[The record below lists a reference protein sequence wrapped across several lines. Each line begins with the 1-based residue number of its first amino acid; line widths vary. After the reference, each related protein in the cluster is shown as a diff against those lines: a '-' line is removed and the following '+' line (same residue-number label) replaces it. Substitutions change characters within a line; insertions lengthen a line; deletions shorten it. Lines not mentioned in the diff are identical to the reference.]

1 MKKQSLIKGSLI
13 LGIAGILTR
22 FLGIFFRWPLFMLI
36 GDEGVGYYQMVYP
49 LYMFFIAM
57 ASGIPIAMSKMISE
71 SNAINDIKTSFQ
83 VVKES
88 AILTIFI
95 GTGTSLI
102 LFLFSKQIINFL
114 NWDYKAYYSLIG
126 ISFAPMIISFVTVL
140 RGFFQGFQNMTPSA
154 ISQILEQIG
163 RVVFGVGLAYILLQ
177 KGIEFSAGAASFGAT
192 AGGILAGLFLY
203 FQYRKT
209 KKSFKIIKVKSNPD
223 ILNKILKISIPISLG
238 ATVGTIMSLID
249 SILVPQKLL
258 QAGFNKT
265 QSTILY
271 AQLTGK
277 ASVIVNIPLTLSIAL
292 CTSLIPIIAESY
304 VLKRREEIK
313 SKVNLSIKMS
323 AVIAI
328 PCMFGLF
335 FMAEP
340 IMRFIL
346 PGRSEGGNILKYLSL
361 SIPFI
366 IITQTTTSI
375 LQSVGSYIIPI
386 INLLIGC
393 IFKIILTIVLV
404 PISYIN
410 IYGAVIASVSAYV
423 IVAILNVIAMKKKLG
438 LKLNPYDNFVKPSY
452 ASIFMIIGVLLSYS
466 YLFKNT
472 SSNGVSCLL
481 SILLGVIIYIM
492 GIIILKIFNIKNDRK
507 IIKRAKKPL
516 KKT

>member
-1 MKKQSLIKGSLI
+1 
-13 LGIAGILTR
+13 
-22 FLGIFFRWPLFMLI
+22 
-36 GDEGVGYYQMVYP
+36 
-49 LYMFFIAM
+49 
-57 ASGIPIAMSKMISE
+57 
-71 SNAINDIKTSFQ
+71 
-83 VVKES
+83 
-88 AILTIFI
+88 
-95 GTGTSLI
+95 
-102 LFLFSKQIINFL
+102 
-114 NWDYKAYYSLIG
+114 
-126 ISFAPMIISFVTVL
+126 
-140 RGFFQGFQNMTPSA
+140 
-154 ISQILEQIG
+154 
-163 RVVFGVGLAYILLQ
+163 
-177 KGIEFSAGAASFGAT
+177 
-192 AGGILAGLFLY
+192 
-203 FQYRKT
+203 
-209 KKSFKIIKVKSNPD
+209 
-223 ILNKILKISIPISLG
+223 
-238 ATVGTIMSLID
+238 MSLID
-249 SILVPQKLL
+249 SLLVPQKLL

-393 IFKIILTIVLV
+393 ILKIILTIVLV

-423 IVAILNVIAMKKKLG
+423 IVAIMNVIAMKKKLSLR
-438 LKLNPYDNFVKPSY
+438 LKIYENFVKPSY

-466 YLFKNT
+466 YLLKNT

-481 SILLGVIIYIM
+481 SISLGVIIYTM
-492 GIIILKIFNIKNDRK
+492 GIIILKIFNIKNDKK